1 MGKGKW
7 APVHRFLIDE
17 CCSPSLASVA
27 HTRGYE
33 ATHVGYLDR
42 LGYPDQSHAI
52 RATAENWI
60 FVTNNGADFRPIYRT
75 LDLHCGLV
83 IILPSVRRSRQREL
97 FAAVLDRLENM
108 PDTVN
113 QLIEV
118 DASASVSVTAWP
130 PESRNL

>member
-1 MGKGKW
+1 M
-7 APVHRFLIDE
+7 HRFLIDE

-27 HTRGYE
+27 DKRGFE
-33 ATHVGYLDR
+33 ATHVAYLDR

-60 FVTNNGADFRPIYRT
+60 FVTNNGADTRPIYRS

-83 IILPSVRRSRQREL
+83 IILPSVRRSRQRER
-97 FAAVLDRLENM
+97 FAAVLDRLESM

-118 DASASVSVTAWP
+118 DANASVTVTAWP
-130 PESRNL
+130 PERSNW

>member
-1 MGKGKW
+1 
-7 APVHRFLIDE
+7 VHRFLIDE

-42 LGYPDQSHAI
+42 L
-52 RATAENWI
+52 
-60 FVTNNGADFRPIYRT
+60 
-75 LDLHCGLV
+75 
-83 IILPSVRRSRQREL
+83 
-97 FAAVLDRLENM
+97 ENM

-118 DASASVSVTAWP
+118 DTSASVSVTAWP
-130 PESRNL
+130 PESRNW